1 MAAQQ
6 KSSVKRDISRR
17 VNLSFGAIVLL
28 GAAIIIKAGMT
39 QANDGA
45 RLRAQA
51 NRSFSDIETLYPD
64 RGNIYTE
71 EGKILSATI
80 PKFDLKMDLSVINKD
95 TFYNNVDTLC
105 DALANILKDETAGSL
120 KQRMKEGFRRKSR
133 YWTLKNKVAYY
144 DYQLIRNLPLLR
156 KPKNKGGFMP
166 EPQMK
171 RMNPYGMLA
180 YRTIGLWREN
190 AQIIGLEKS
199 YDTELSGRTGTRIIH
214 KVGGQWV
221 PLVGSEIEAVE
232 GHDIVSTIDIDI
244 QEVTEHALHDIMAQ
258 YECLQGTA
266 IVMEVETGKI
276 RAIANLGRQKNGE
289 YWEDFNYAMIPSEPG
304 SVFKLMSL
312 YALLEDGYV
321 NANTMVNCNG
331 GQMRFGTQTV
341 RDDHGGLG
349 SITVEKAFA
358 QSSNVAF
365 ASLVNRYYHDNPMKY
380 IKHLQHLGLNQKTN
394 LDLAGERKPLI
405 KTPESKS
412 WNKITSLPWIGYG
425 YESMIT
431 PLHTCMVYNAVANNG
446 KMMQPYLVSAIKED
460 GKIVRQIEPKVLI
473 EKIGKESTIKQ
484 LQQVTRAVVRE
495 GTAKAAQSPF
505 YSAAGKTGT
514 AQVADKIGDVFYS
527 YADGVKQGSFVG
539 YFPAEKPRYTIAVV
553 IRSKPHGVYYGAAL
567 GVPVFKAIADKLY
580 TTKIGG
586 WKVDADSL
594 GKDKMLVAKAAPPGQ
609 LQYLLKMLGYT
620 AYQENSNAML
630 SFLQN
635 DAQHKLKIAS
645 KEVKTNIVPDVMG
658 MGIKEALYLLENAG
672 LKVHISG
679 AGSVNRQS
687 IPAGSNYKKGQTI
700 NLELS

>member
-1 MAAQQ
+1 MAQQ
-6 KSSVKRDISRR
+6 RKSSVKKDISRR

-28 GAAIIIKAGMT
+28 GAAIITKAGLT
-39 QANDGA
+39 QINEGE

-51 NRSFSDIETLYPD
+51 NKSFSDNETLYPD

-80 PKFDLKMDLSVINKD
+80 PKFDLKMDLSVINND
-95 TFYNNVDTLC
+95 TFYSNVDTLC
-105 DALANILKDETAGSL
+105 EALAKILKEETASSL
-120 KQRMKEGFRRKSR
+120 KQRMREGYRRKNK
-133 YWTLKNKVAYY
+133 YWTLKNGVAYY
-144 DYQLIRNLPLLR
+144 DYQQIRSLPLLR

-166 EPQMK
+166 EAQMK
-171 RMNPYGMLA
+171 RVNPYGMLA

-190 AQIIGLEKS
+190 AQIIGLEKT
-199 YDTELSGRTGTRIIH
+199 YDTALAGRAGTRVIH

-232 GHDIVSTIDIDI
+232 GQDIVSTIDIDI
-244 QEVTEHALHDIMAQ
+244 QEVTEQSLHDIMAQ

-266 IVMEVETGKI
+266 IVMEVATGKI
-276 RAIANLGRQKNGE
+276 RAIANLGRQKDGQ
-289 YWEDFNYAMIPSEPG
+289 YWEDFNYAMLPSEPG

-312 YALLEDGYV
+312 YALLEDDYV
-321 NANTMVNCNG
+321 TAGSLVNCMG
-331 GQMRFGTQTV
+331 GQARFGTQTV

-365 ASLVNRYYHDNPMKY
+365 ATLVNKYYKDNPMKY
-380 IKHLQHLGLNQKTN
+380 IKHLQFLGLDKKTQI
-394 LDLAGERKPLI
+394 DLAGERTPVI
-405 KTPESKS
+405 KTTKSKS
-412 WNKITSLPWIGYG
+412 WNTVTSLPWIAYG

-446 KMMQPYLVSAIKED
+446 KMMQPYLVSAIKQD
-460 GKIVRQIEPKVLI
+460 GRVVRQIEPKVLI

-505 YSAAGKTGT
+505 YTAAGKTGT

-539 YFPAEKPRYTIAVV
+539 YFPADKPKYTIAVV
-553 IRSKPHGVYYGAAL
+553 VRSKPHGVYYGAAL

-586 WKVDADSL
+586 WKVDTDSL
-594 GKDKMLVAKAAPPGQ
+594 GKDKLLVAKAAPSQQ
-609 LQYLLKMLGYT
+609 LFYLLKILGYGP
-620 AYQENSNAML
+620 YQENSNAML
-630 SFLQN
+630 ASLQN
-635 DAQHKLKIAS
+635 DAQNRLKIAA
-645 KEVKTNIVPDVMG
+645 KEVKSDIVPDVIG
-658 MGIKEALYLLENAG
+658 MGVKEALYLLENAG

-679 AGSVNRQS
+679 AGSVNSQS
-687 IPAGSNYKKGQTI
+687 IPAGNAFKKGQTI
-700 NLELS
+700 SIQLS